1 MDAKEIKLREELD
14 SIDESMTLK
23 RKEIESLKVKK
34 EELREELYKHIQNN
48 VKIVPYCS
56 FEEEDPAI
64 TLLNMLNDKDEME
77 LDDIAYILGIT
88 VSTLKARIDSTKIKK
103 YRRYDSR
110 GTIMNRLEVGY
121 IKSIL
126 DMKKSNPKMRE
137 CLRYILKF
145 HNTANVPL
153 SISTPLKDMASPIG
167 EYLKYKNMSVCDLIS
182 QGFGR
187 GLITFPQYNTVV
199 RMLESYN
206 IGYTIRWMR
215 SSYRNYTSYTVKKDD
230 NGMTVKIYINKEK

>member
-23 RKEIESLKVKK
+23 RREIESLKVKK
-34 EELREELYKHIQNN
+34 EELREELYKYIRNN

-110 GTIMNRLEVGY
+110 GTIMSRLEVGY

-137 CLRYILKF
+137 CLKYILEF
-145 HNTANVPL
+145 HNTANIPL

-167 EYLKYKNMSVCDLIS
+167 EYIKYKNMSVCDLIA

-206 IGYTIRWMR
+206 FGYRLVWMR

-230 NGMTVKIYINKEK
+230 NGMSVKIYINKEK

>member
-14 SIDESMTLK
+14 SIDESMALK

-77 LDDIAYILGIT
+77 LDDIA
-88 VSTLKARIDSTKIKK
+88 
-103 YRRYDSR
+103 
-110 GTIMNRLEVGY
+110 
-121 IKSIL
+121 SIL
-126 DMKKSNPKMRE
+126 DMKKSDPKMRE
-137 CLRYILKF
+137 CLKYILEF

-153 SISTPLKDMASPIG
+153 SISTPLKDMASPIKG
-167 EYLKYKNMSVCDLIS
+167 YIKYKNMSVCDLIS

-199 RMLESYN
+199 RMIESYN